1 MKNTIFN
8 FYFQNK
14 YFLKDFYNFSK
25 IFLLY
30 DNIKEIIL
38 FLKTLKFELIEVNDN
53 LKVQFN
59 VFLPNGQSQ
68 LIDLKLIKVF
78 IDSDN
83 NSLLKENKALKNE
96 ILLLKDNISK
106 NTNEIS
112 FLKNNIINL
121 GKEMFLLKNEN
132 KKLWDEINNLKELN
146 KNNSQSSVHT
156 FDSKILKSINEIDF
170 ILNYIRNNDK
180 SFFFN
185 HLELLYRSTRDGDTT
200 KKGRELCDNRTN
212 VLIIIKSDSG
222 YIFGE
227 YSKIGFKYSSNGH
240 QYSIDNNSFLFSY
253 NLKKIYPAIT
263 KKKVICYLSNS
274 GFNFYASLIIYDNP
288 LK

>member
-112 FLKNNIINL
+112 VLKNNIINL

-180 SFFFN
+180 SFFFQ
-185 HLELLYRSTRDGDTT
+185 SFGT
-200 KKGRELCDNRTN
+200 
-212 VLIIIKSDSG
+212 II
-222 YIFGE
+222 
-227 YSKIGFKYSSNGH
+227 
-240 QYSIDNNSFLFSY
+240 
-253 NLKKIYPAIT
+253 
-263 KKKVICYLSNS
+263 
-274 GFNFYASLIIYDNP
+274 
-288 LK
+288 